1 MFVVWAHIMQLI
13 SKKEGPTLRK
23 CDGARHLCTRYI
35 CLEAG
40 GFKRDGLKRVTD
52 GTDLKL
58 NPLIS
63 TPSL

>member
-1 MFVVWAHIMQLI
+1 MQLI

-23 CDGARHLCTRYI
+23 CDGARHLCTHYI

-40 GFKRDGLKRVTD
+40 GFKRDGLKHVKD